1 MNIRL
6 PIFKKTSQYGCA
18 GKQQQQHLKNRPK
31 VIWLDMIIRDKLEA
45 GVKLSIVTKDPQKTG
60 LLNEVNNYENLARL
74 KTYADALYVL
84 EELPVEF
91 VLIDDSIIWWG
102 TVEYLGKSDVTYLIV
117 REQNIS
123 LISEIKE
130 KVFGDEGKLS
140 AI

>member
-1 MNIRL
+1 
-6 PIFKKTSQYGCA
+6 
-18 GKQQQQHLKNRPK
+18 
-31 VIWLDMIIRDKLEA
+31 MIIRDKLEA

-102 TVEYLGKSDVTYLIV
+102 TVEYLGKSDVTDLIV

-140 AI
+140 AF

>member
-6 PIFKKTSQYGCA
+6 PIFKKTSQYGGA

-102 TVEYLGKSDVTYLIV
+102 TVEYLGKSDVTDLIV